1 MGQNGTGI
9 GRGRFGGGA
18 KLGGLAGLA
27 ASTVAQGWLVACC
40 PLVPALVAWLKEVR
54 GCKIIRS
61 EKLGNEHISR
71 AGPQL
76 V

>member
-27 ASTVAQGWLVACC
+27 ASTLAGLAGLLPFGSSFGCLV
-40 PLVPALVAWLKEVR
+40 K
-54 GCKIIRS
+54 G
-61 EKLGNEHISR
+61 GSR
-71 AGPQL
+71 LQDY
-76 V
+76 